1 MKSLRSFMKYLLLF
15 TFSGY
20 VYVCL
25 ELIFRGRSDITM
37 MFCASICAI
46 PMIVL
51 NNVFS
56 YETDISLQ
64 VGICAVFA
72 TLIEYMFG
80 LIFNQDYHIWDYRN
94 MPFNIDGQICLP
106 FTFLWAFIAAIIIPL
121 MDWIDHYVFDYLPD
135 TKPYY
140 KLFGRVIWKMK

>member
-1 MKSLRSFMKYLLLF
+1 MLRAYLSR
-15 TFSGY
+15 TFRHYYDVLCVHLCHSN
-20 VYVCL
+20 
-25 ELIFRGRSDITM
+25 D
-37 MFCASICAI
+37 
-46 PMIVL
+46 L
-51 NNVFS
+51 NNIFS

-64 VGICAVFA
+64 IGICAVFA